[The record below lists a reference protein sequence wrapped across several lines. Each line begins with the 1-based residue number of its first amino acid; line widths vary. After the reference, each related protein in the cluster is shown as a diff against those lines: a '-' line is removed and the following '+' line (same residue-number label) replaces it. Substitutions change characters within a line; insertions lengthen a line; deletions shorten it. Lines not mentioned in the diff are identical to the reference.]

1 MCIRDRA
8 SPKNGKI
15 LINLDDYFNPV
26 ALIVS
31 REVAEKIRAQLQESN
46 EEKTNE
52 MYEEELLSKDERIEE
67 LENIIAQ
74 YEENLDAYKE
84 KLIKMCI
91 RDRSKGDSLFGIS
104 P

>member
-1 MCIRDRA
+1 MKSNITIEIEEDVPVGA
-8 SPKNGKI
+8 SLKNGKVVI
-15 LINLDDYFNPV
+15 SLDDYFNPV
-26 ALIVS
+26 SLIVS
-31 REVAEKIRAQLQESN
+31 REVAEKLREQLQEAN

-84 KLIKMCI
+84 KLIM
-91 RDRSKGDSLFGIS
+91 STGPL
-104 P
+104 

>member
-1 MCIRDRA
+1 MKSNITIEIEEDVPVGA
-8 SPKNGKI
+8 SLKNGKVVI
-15 LINLDDYFNPV
+15 SLDDYFNPV
-26 ALIVS
+26 SLIVS
-31 REVAEKIRAQLQESN
+31 REVAEKLREQLQEAN

-84 KLIKMCI
+84 KLIT
-91 RDRSKGDSLFGIS
+91 STGPF
-104 P
+104 

>member
-1 MCIRDRA
+1 MRSNITSEIEEDVPVEA

-84 KLIKMCI
+84 KLIM
-91 RDRSKGDSLFGIS
+91 STGPL
-104 P
+104 